1 MKLRPERL
9 RMLVLA
15 VSVLVISSGVWYSVS
30 QVFDMQARGQASV
43 IQGTGGGTSDL
54 GQSIKDLTQ
63 GIIAGT
69 NEQVQNTLES
79 AGNQALPQLQQN
91 ASSYD
96 CLIIVMNFGKAHGA
110 MTCSPNQSIS
120 TGITVNSAN
129 APTGSVQSSIQRQ
142 GSNTLMQNSMQGSGS
157 SANVIPGNVP

>member
-1 MKLRPERL
+1 MNKK
-9 RMLVLA
+9 MTLA
-15 VSVLVISSGVWYSVS
+15 VVAFVAIVTATSTYTITSVVK
-30 QVFDMQARGQASV
+30 GQASV
-43 IQGTGGGTSDL
+43 FQGSGQGSDL
-54 GQSIKDLTQ
+54 GKSIQDLTQ

-96 CLIIVMNFGKAHGA
+96 CLVVIMNFGKAHGA
-110 MTCSPNQSIS
+110 MTCSPNQDIS
-120 TGITVNSAN
+120 TGITVNSQN
-129 APTGSVQSSIQRQ
+129 APGFSSQSSVQRQ
-142 GSNTLMQNSMQGSGS
+142 GGATSMQNQMSGSGS